1 MLFRSQRRT
10 CDGFTMV
17 ELLVVIAVIGV
28 LIALLLPA
36 VQAAREAARRIQC
49 ASHLRQV
56 GLGLH
61 SYLDARRCF
70 PTVITGAGTERA
82 GRCTT
87 GLYSWHAML
96 LPYIE
101 QAALYGT
108 IDFSVNMA
116 DRCGAFSL
124 QDGQISDTHPNAK
137 AAHQVV
143 SAYLCPSD
151 PSSAPTG
158 VMGSAQPASTSY
170 TGNVGWPP
178 FSTGPGGG
186 RETPAPS
193 NGFFGRAAERRRKR
207 GMRRASRRPTSP
219 TD

>member
-1 MLFRSQRRT
+1 
-10 CDGFTMV
+10 
-17 ELLVVIAVIGV
+17 
-28 LIALLLPA
+28 
-36 VQAAREAARRIQC
+36 
-49 ASHLRQV
+49 
-56 GLGLH
+56 
-61 SYLDARRCF
+61 
-70 PTVITGAGTERA
+70 
-82 GRCTT
+82 
-87 GLYSWHAML
+87 ML

-143 SAYLCPSD
+143 SVYLCPSD

-158 VMGSAQPASTSY
+158 VMGSARPASTNY

-193 NGFFGRAAERRRKR
+193 NGFFGTSSGATPETWDAPRVAEADFTDGLSNTGRGRRTADRPRPGRRDAGEPSRQALRGLLCARLQHHPAARAVSRLHPITALHGSDLLRLCRKPV
-207 GMRRASRRPTSP
+207 ASFDPLAGV
-219 TD
+219 